1 MSRNV
6 DFRFTKKKK
15 LKKKAIPVPS
25 KLYIRQVIFGF
36 MHSESTCRSDK

>member
-1 MSRNV
+1 MLILGP
-6 DFRFTKKKK
+6 TKKKK

-36 MHSESTCRSDK
+36 MPSESTYSSDKSD